1 MIGGGIMT
9 NSVSKTQVK
18 PLLWEN
24 LLLLS
29 LDVKWIDVFGFIPSF
44 DVMIEN
50 GRLILL
56 GPKLP
61 QRGDKND

>member
-1 MIGGGIMT
+1 MSK
-9 NSVSKTQVK
+9 SVYKIQVK

-24 LLLLS
+24 HLLLS
-29 LDVKWIDVFGFIPSF
+29 FDSKWIDVFGFIPSF
-44 DVMIEN
+44 DVMIEK

-61 QRGDKND
+61 QQGDKND